1 MSRKNED
8 TMGVVGFAA
17 GIILLIVIV
26 AIIVAAGFKVVMWI
40 LGL

>member
-17 GIILLIVIV
+17 GMILLAVIIAIV
-26 AIIVAAGFKVVMWI
+26 VAAGFKVIMWI